1 MSPVAI
7 AVALVAAERLIELA
21 IARRNTRRL
30 LAAGAVEHG
39 TRHYPLLVG
48 LHAAWLATLLVW
60 VPENAP
66 IRWSFLAPFIM
77 LQFGRAWVIWS
88 LGPYWTTRIIVPP
101 GAPTIR
107 RGPYRWL
114 RHPNYIIVM
123 AEIALLPLAFGA
135 WDVALLFSVANGLLL
150 SYRIASEEAARGQ

>member
-1 MSPVAI
+1 MSPVEI

-39 TRHYPLLVG
+39 AGHYPLIVAF
-48 LHAAWLATLLVW
+48 HAAWLVALLVW
-60 VPENAP
+60 VPADAP
-66 IRWSFLAPFIM
+66 VRWPLLTLFVL
-77 LQFGRAWVIWS
+77 LQFARVWVIWS

-101 GAPTIR
+101 GAPAVR

-114 RHPNYIIVM
+114 RHPNYVIVT
-123 AEIALLPLAFGA
+123 AEIALLPLAFNA
-135 WDVALLFSVANGLLL
+135 WDVALIFSLANGLLL
-150 SYRIASEEAARGQ
+150 SYRIRSEEAARGQ

>member
-1 MSPVAI
+1 MSPVEI
-7 AVALVAAERLIELA
+7 AVALVAAERLAELT

-39 TRHYPLLVG
+39 ARHYPLLVG
-48 LHAAWLATLLVW
+48 LHAAWLVTLLLW
-60 VPENAP
+60 VPDDAP
-66 IRWSFLAPFIM
+66 IRWLFLAPFIA
-77 LQFGRAWVIWS
+77 LQFARAWVIWS
-88 LGPYWTTRIIVPP
+88 LGPYWTTRIIVPAGTP
-101 GAPTIR
+101 AIR

-114 RHPNYIIVM
+114 RHPNYVIVT

-135 WDVALLFSVANGLLL
+135 WDVALLFSLANGLML